1 MRHKFST
8 RLRRQKQFRQKTL
21 SNLALFLVVLVPIYP
36 AFGSY
41 MQGYTGVVVRG
52 EYDRSTILDS
62 YDWTTGEATSDV
74 QDVIDITPET
84 TLIAPDPAPLP
95 EPTTVSAQ
103 QEPQAIKD
111 PKRALYVTHT
121 VARGDTLSTIA
132 EKYDI
137 PVATLRMMNQLGSS
151 DILSINQKI
160 IIPRING
167 VQYVVQ
173 KGDTLSV
180 IAQKYGVKDVN
191 SIAIAN
197 DMSPRST
204 LTVGH
209 KLLLPNPTKDP
220 NKKPPVQVA
229 TIQPVKKPVPT
240 RTTTTISKAPVK
252 VAVKDPPV
260 ITYGGYSLSLKINK

>member
-1 MRHKFST
+1 MIARPFWLRMIGKQG
-8 RLRRQKQFRQKTL
+8 RLLEFIQD
-21 SNLALFLVVLVPIYP
+21 LVETP
-36 AFGSY
+36 
-41 MQGYTGVVVRG
+41 
-52 EYDRSTILDS
+52 
-62 YDWTTGEATSDV
+62 
-74 QDVIDITPET
+74 PET
-84 TLIAPDPAPLP
+84 TLIAPEPTPLPAPTIVPNP
-95 EPTTVSAQ
+95 EPQPV
-103 QEPQAIKD
+103 KD

-132 EKYDI
+132 QKYDI

-167 VQYVVQ
+167 VQYIVQ

-204 LTVGH
+204 LTVGN

-220 NKKPPVQVA
+220 AKKPVQVA
-229 TIQPVKKPVPT
+229 ATKQPEKKP
-240 RTTTTISKAPVK
+240 APAKNNTPAPVLKTAVK

-260 ITYGGYSLSLKINK
+260 ITYGGYSLSLKVNK